1 VKDKKDNV
9 IVFPKTNA
17 QNYKNLKT
25 VEDVQRN
32 VDMMKHYHIQE
43 TILNLAPIIFNH
55 LDIAGFG
62 LSDDEDDDV
71 KDGAM
76 IIESLRSYMCKY
88 YGEYHP
94 FQIIAE
100 NVFIP
105 KDDEEDAFKI
115 VDELAVELKNPDT
128 E

>member
-9 IVFPKTNA
+9 IVFPKANA
-17 QNYKNLKT
+17 QIEKNINA
-25 VEDVQRN
+25 EDIQRN
-32 VDMMKHYHIQE
+32 MDMMKHYHIQE
-43 TILNLAPIIFNH
+43 TILNLAPIIFNQ

-62 LSDDEDDDV
+62 LSDEEDDDV

-76 IIESLRSYMCKY
+76 IIEALRSYMCKY
-88 YGEYHP
+88 YDEYHP

-105 KDDEEDAFKI
+105 KDDEEGAFKI
-115 VDELAVELKNPDT
+115 VEELSVELKNPNK